1 MVWIYTSTEPRPV
14 ETRTHLGMRQRT
26 VNYNIVPLG
35 ESDPTGHKFRHQAVT
50 LEPGIWH
57 YDAIVAALINAEYPN
72 DKMQAIVNNY
82 LDDPTS
88 DDAVEEMLEMQNWR
102 KAAKVIAKDVLEFE
116 AEASAVQNYA
126 PGESDASASDD

>member
-1 MVWIYTSTEPRPV
+1 
-14 ETRTHLGMRQRT
+14 
-26 VNYNIVPLG
+26 
-35 ESDPTGHKFRHQAVT
+35 
-50 LEPGIWH
+50 
-57 YDAIVAALINAEYPN
+57 
-72 DKMQAIVNNY
+72 MQAIVNNY

-116 AEASAVQNYA
+116 AKASAVQNYA